1 MIGNSFYYYAPTD
14 FGLIQKIMDELI
26 ESPIA
31 ARAKWTELKAKLK
44 RKFPV
49 LTDADLQYDEGKQNV
64 MFDKLQVK
72 LGKTKAEFDSIL
84 KTL

>member
-1 MIGNSFYYYAPTD
+1 
-14 FGLIQKIMDELI
+14 MDELI

-31 ARAKWTELKAKLK
+31 ARAKWTTLKAKLK
-44 RKFPV
+44 SKFPT
-49 LTDADLQYDEGKQNV
+49 LLDADLQYDEGKQNV

-72 LGKTKAEFDSIL
+72 LGKTKAELDAIL

>member
-1 MIGNSFYYYAPTD
+1 MFCNTFYYYVPAD
-14 FGLIQKIMDELI
+14 IGLNLKTMDELI

-31 ARAKWTELKAKLK
+31 TRAKWTELKAKLK
-44 RKFPV
+44 RKFPA
-49 LTDADLQYDEGKQNV
+49 LTDTDLQYEEGKQNV

-72 LGKTKAEFDSIL
+72 LGKTKTELDSIL

>member
-1 MIGNSFYYYAPTD
+1 
-14 FGLIQKIMDELI
+14 MDELF

-44 RKFPV
+44 RKFPT
-49 LTDADLQYDEGKQNV
+49 LSDADFQYDEGKQNV

-72 LGKTKAEFDSIL
+72 LGKTKAELDSIL